1 MTQTF
6 GIHVYLCSHRGHLV
20 LGVPHALGRIIVEQY
35 CRKLLISNSSA
46 IRRVIAATIASALL
60 LPAGLVSLITAPSA
74 SAAEDVIE
82 AIMGGGT
89 VIGTAC
95 VNGKVEEL
103 DAAITNF
110 GPDTTLYVKPSGKTR
125 LRKDSGYSWVNGT
138 GDSNKD
144 QVKFVSKA
152 TGGSEGVS
160 HYLSQ
165 ETAVNEVAEFGTASG
180 GTASVIQGQGTHE
193 MRFQSQTKGT
203 VTLGTM
209 YTAKFND
216 ADSSYSCTAPGA
228 KAPQAPVIKTV
239 TPMKDEKW
247 YGVEIVLEPDVSQS
261 IDRYSVRTTIGMNEK
276 IW

>member
-1 MTQTF
+1 M
-6 GIHVYLCSHRGHLV
+6 
-20 LGVPHALGRIIVEQY
+20 EQY

-74 SAAEDVIE
+74 SAAEAEEAVIE

-95 VNGKVEEL
+95 VDGKVEEL
-103 DAAITNF
+103 VGDAAITNF

-239 TPMKDEKW
+239 TPMKDEKR

-261 IDRYSVRTTIGMNEK
+261 IDRYNVQTTIGMNSN
-276 IW
+276 IWLPDEFPEAY